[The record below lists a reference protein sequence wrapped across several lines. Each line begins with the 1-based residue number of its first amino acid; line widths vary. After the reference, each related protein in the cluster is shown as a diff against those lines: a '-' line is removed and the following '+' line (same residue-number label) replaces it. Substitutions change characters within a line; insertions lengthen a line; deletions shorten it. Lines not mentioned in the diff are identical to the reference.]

1 MLVVSY
7 LLLLHFQ
14 LCEIDLT
21 EALPPDALSPFIDEI
36 RKREKQRKQLANK
49 VSSSSSFQF

>member
-21 EALPPDALSPFIDEI
+21 EALPPGALSPFIDEI

-49 VSSSSSFQF
+49 VSSSSFQF